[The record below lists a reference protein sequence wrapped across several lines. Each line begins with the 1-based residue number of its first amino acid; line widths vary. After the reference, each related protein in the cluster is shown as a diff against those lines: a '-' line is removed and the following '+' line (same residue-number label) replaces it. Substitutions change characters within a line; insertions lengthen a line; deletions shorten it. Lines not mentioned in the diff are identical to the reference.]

1 MPTKSYSADTFWNL
15 DKPLLSGRSRLLP
28 LQPIGIGTLHVESLT
43 GYIARLAQS
52 HCLTTEELLLY
63 EIVPFMDHRGLQA
76 DSQTLY
82 QLLVSRRLLT
92 QENETRGDL
101 VQALLQ
107 ALEEL
112 TGRQDLWQLSLLR
125 GASEIFAFSLLR
137 PYQAWCPICYQQW
150 CNDNRVIYTP
160 LLWLLIS
167 SNVCICH
174 PQQALL
180 ERCPYCQ
187 SQFSALTKQS
197 CPGYCSKCH
206 QWLGHLAPAE
216 SGCEAVDDEWQPVFD
231 DLVDH
236 GLHWRYWWLDSVEQ
250 VVANTPASFLPP
262 KQSPRSD
269 LNHFPLAVKA

>member
-1 MPTKSYSADTFWNL
+1 MPAKSYSADTFWSL
-15 DKPLLSGRSRLLP
+15 DKPFLAGRSRRLP

-43 GYIARLAQS
+43 GYITRLAQS

-63 EIVPFMDHRGLQA
+63 EIVPLMDYRGFQV
-76 DSQTLY
+76 DSQMVY
-82 QLLVSRRLLT
+82 RLLVSRRLLT

-101 VQALLQ
+101 VKALLQ

-112 TGRQDLWQLSLLR
+112 TGQQDLWQLSLLR

-137 PYQAWCPICYQQW
+137 PYQAWCPVCYQQW
-150 CNDNRVIYTP
+150 RNDNRVIYTP
-160 LLWLLIS
+160 LLWLLVS

-174 PQQALL
+174 PHQALL

-187 SQFSALTKQS
+187 LRFSALTEQS

-216 SGCEAVDDEWQPVFD
+216 SGYEVVDDQWQPVFD

-250 VVANTPASFLPP
+250 VVANTQTSFLPP
-262 KQSPRSD
+262 KQSSCSD
-269 LNHFPLAVKA
+269 LSHFPLAVKA